1 MELLTII
8 KAILLGLVE
17 GLTEFA
23 PVSSTGHM
31 IIVDDMWLRSQ
42 DFLGKYTANTFK
54 VVIQLGSILAVV
66 IIFRNRFIDLLGL
79 KRFSRNQLQV
89 EESGQPQVETKGR
102 LKLAQVIVGLIP
114 AAVLGILFEDYIDE
128 HLFSTST
135 VLVGLVIGA
144 LFMIAADWFAPK
156 KAIVE
161 SVDQITYRQA
171 LTVGFIQCFSLWP
184 GFSRSGST
192 ISGGVLLGMS
202 HRAAADFTFIMA
214 VPIMAGASLI
224 SLIKNWQYFTL
235 DALPFFIAGFISA
248 FLFALLSM
256 RFFLK
261 LINRIKLLPF
271 AIYRIVL
278 AGVLYLVI
286 F

>member
-1 MELLTII
+1 MDFFLII
-8 KAILLGLVE
+8 KAIILGLVE

-31 IIVDDMWLRSQ
+31 IIVDDMWLQSEK
-42 DFLGKYTANTFK
+42 FLGKYGANTFK

-66 IIFRNRFIDLLGL
+66 VTFYDRFIDLLGMGRI
-79 KRFSRNQLQV
+79 KNKVSAQGG
-89 EESGQPQVETKGR
+89 SR
-102 LKLAQVIVGLIP
+102 LKLSQVIVGLIP
-114 AAVLGILFEDYIDE
+114 AGVFGVLFEDYIDE
-128 HLFSTST
+128 HLFSTET
-135 VLVGLVIGA
+135 VLIGLVIGA
-144 LFMIAADWFAPK
+144 VFMIIADRFGPK
-156 KAIVE
+156 QPKIE
-161 SVDQITYRQA
+161 TVDQITYKQA
-171 LTVGFIQCFSLWP
+171 LTIGLIQCFSLWP

-192 ISGGVLLGMS
+192 ISGGVLIGLS

-214 VPIMAGASLI
+214 VPIMAGASFL
-224 SLIKNWQYFTL
+224 SLLKNWEYITV

-248 FLFALLSM
+248 FVFALFSI

-261 LINRIKLLPF
+261 LIHKIKLVPF

-278 AGVLYLVI
+278 AFIIFLVY